1 MDVPADQPTQA
12 AVQRVEP
19 RRRRPSGYPPPLPHH
34 LQTTGVGWLTAAV
47 VLVTLSLLVFAG
59 DLQGPA
65 VAVTVAEDR
74 MTRWLAGLQPPGLL
88 PVMRALAALGS
99 WMAVNVLLWGL
110 LLALVIRR
118 RLRHLLV
125 MLLVWIV
132 EGLTIQAVLAPMLQR
147 PRPFGVEFRT
157 AWTAWALPSA
167 QLAALSVTLLGI
179 LYTLV
184 PEGRW
189 RRTGKWAA
197 TALVA
202 LVAVAHVYLAIEA
215 PSDILVGVA
224 VGVATG
230 LLGFRL
236 LAPSAAF
243 PVSYRRG
250 RTAHLDVGGVRGQA
264 IRQALHDQLGL
275 IVDDVQPF
283 GLAGSAG
290 STPLRIQIKGDPPT
304 RLFGKLSAR
313 SHLRADR
320 WYKLGRELLYGR
332 LEDEKPFNT
341 VRRLVQTGGLR
352 APEALPGGAAHP
364 ATLRRGGAHPRA
376 GVPAGQRVLRRRG
389 RAQRGRGRR
398 LGDRRRPLD
407 HQEAVGGRPGPPRHQ
422 AGQPAGP
429 RRPPAADRRVLH
441 RGPPHAVAPSGR
453 PGQH

>member
-1 MDVPADQPTQA
+1 
-12 AVQRVEP
+12 
-19 RRRRPSGYPPPLPHH
+19 
-34 LQTTGVGWLTAAV
+34 
-47 VLVTLSLLVFAG
+47 
-59 DLQGPA
+59 
-65 VAVTVAEDR
+65 
-74 MTRWLAGLQPPGLL
+74 
-88 PVMRALAALGS
+88 
-99 WMAVNVLLWGL
+99 
-110 LLALVIRR
+110 
-118 RLRHLLV
+118 

-202 LVAVAHVYLAIEA
+202 LVAVAHVYLGIEA

-290 STPLRIQIKGDPPT
+290 STPCASRSRATHPPAC
-304 RLFGKLSAR
+304 SA
-313 SHLRADR
+313 SS
-320 WYKLGRELLYGR
+320 
-332 LEDEKPFNT
+332 T
-341 VRRLVQTGGLR
+341 
-352 APEALPGGAAHP
+352 PEATCAPTAGTSSAASCSTAAWRTRNP
-364 ATLRRGGAHPRA
+364 STPSAGWSNRRTTRC
-376 GVPAGQRVLRRRG
+376 R
-389 RAQRGRGRR
+389 
-398 LGDRRRPLD
+398 
-407 HQEAVGGRPGPPRHQ
+407 
-422 AGQPAGP
+422 
-429 RRPPAADRRVLH
+429 
-441 RGPPHAVAPSGR
+441 
-453 PGQH
+453 